1 MIWEVAMF
9 RTISLTTQIPPDRKV
24 LISLPDDVPPGLA
37 DIVVV
42 VASRASPTGR
52 TLGDLARSE
61 FFGMWRD
68 RTDIGDSV
76 EFARRLR
83 TEAWSRSV

>member
-1 MIWEVAMF
+1 MV
-9 RTISLTTQIPPDRKV
+9 RTINLKVDVPSDRKV
-24 LISLPDDVPPGLA
+24 LITLPDDVPTGPA

-42 VASRASPTGR
+42 VAPHKTSAGH

-68 RTDIGDSV
+68 RTDIDDDG

-83 TEAWSRSV
+83 KEAWKRSE